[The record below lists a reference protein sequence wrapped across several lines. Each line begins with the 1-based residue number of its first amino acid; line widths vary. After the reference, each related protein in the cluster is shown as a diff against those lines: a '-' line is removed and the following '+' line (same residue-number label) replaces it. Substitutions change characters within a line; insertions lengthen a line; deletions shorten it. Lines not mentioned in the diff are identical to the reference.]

1 MQVVRSG
8 VMKNII
14 IGTAGHIDHGKTT
27 LIKALTGRNTDRW
40 EEEQRR
46 GITIDLG
53 FTYFDLPSGD
63 RAGIIDVPGH
73 ERFINNMV
81 AGVVGMDM
89 VLLVIA
95 ADEGIMPQTREHMD
109 ILNLLGIEKSIIVL
123 NKCDLVDGEWMEL
136 VEEEVK
142 EELEGTFLEHAPV
155 VKVSAATGEGL
166 EVLIDTISQMTSD
179 EMMTKDISTI
189 PRLPIDR
196 AFTLSGF
203 GTIITG
209 TLVSGTITKDDLLE
223 MYPIGKE
230 CKIRSIQV
238 HGQDRKECYA
248 GQRVAINLSNVKKR
262 EIKRGCVLAPL
273 NSMKNTDLLDVRLNV
288 LESSMRVLT
297 NHTRLHFFTGT
308 SEILCRAVLLD
319 KEEIGPGESGYV
331 QLRLEEEIAV
341 RRGDKFVVRF
351 YSPMETIGGGVILE
365 PNPGVKKRFQEN
377 VIEELKRKESG
388 SSADVI
394 ELHVRGRADTLI
406 TTAELAKLT
415 ALSID
420 EVQEDISE
428 LLSQGLVQVF
438 AMRKDTYV
446 WHAESIRAAKQTLD
460 KALREYEEKYPYRY
474 GMKKAEVQ
482 MTYFQKI
489 KPNVFDKIVE
499 MLIEE
504 GCLKRVDEFLCT
516 PQYQVKKDTRYDKVS
531 GILLDT
537 FTNAK
542 YDFVRYSEIDFKGT
556 VKETADDILNI
567 LLEEQKIVKVTEDMY
582 TLTEYMER
590 AKELIQEHLKGEP
603 VITIAQVR
611 DMFDTSR
618 KSAKPI
624 IEYMDSI
631 KVTKKTGAESERVA
645 Y

>member
-262 EIKRGCVLAPL
+262 EIKRGCVLAPP

-394 ELHVRGRADTLI
+394 ELHVRERADTLI

-504 GCLKRVDEFLCT
+504 GCLKRVDEYLST
-516 PQYQVKKDTRYDKVS
+516 PQYQEKKDTRYDKVS

>member
-1 MQVVRSG
+1 
-8 VMKNII
+8 MKNII
-14 IGTAGHIDHGKTT
+14 VGTAGHSEHGKTT

-53 FTYFDLPSGD
+53 FTWFDLPRGD

-73 ERFINNMV
+73 EKFINNMV
-81 AGVVGMDM
+81 AGVVGMDL

-109 ILNLLGIEKSIIVL
+109 ILHLLGIEKSIIVL
-123 NKCDLVDGEWMEL
+123 NKCDIVEEDWMEL

-142 EELEGTFLEHAPV
+142 EELEGTFLEGAPV
-155 VKVSAATGEGL
+155 VKVSAATGQGL
-166 EVLIDTISQMTSD
+166 DELISCIEKMTDDEAAEKDTQ
-179 EMMTKDISTI
+179 TI

-196 AFTLSGF
+196 AFSLSGF

-209 TLVSGTITKDDLLE
+209 TLVSGTIRKEDTLE

-238 HGQDRKECYA
+238 HGEDKDICYA

-262 EIKRGCVLAPL
+262 EIQRGCVLAPP

-288 LESSMRVLT
+288 LDTSLRVLT

-319 KEEIGPGESGYV
+319 QEEIGPGESGYV

-365 PNPGVKKRFQEN
+365 PNPGVKRRFKEEA
-377 VIEELKRKESG
+377 IEELKRKESG
-388 SSADVI
+388 SSADIV
-394 ELHVRGRADTLI
+394 ELHIKERGSTMVTL
-406 TTAELAKLT
+406 AELARIT
-415 ALSID
+415 AMSL
-420 EVQEDISE
+420 EETEEDVRE
-428 LLSQGLVQVF
+428 LEEAGRARVF
-438 AMRKDTYV
+438 PMRKDVFV
-446 WHAESIRAAKQTLD
+446 WHIDSEKT
-460 KALREYEEKYPYRY
+460 ALLNILGALKEYEAKHPYRY

-482 MTYFQKI
+482 MAYFKGM
-489 KPNVFDKIVE
+489 KPNVFDKVVE
-499 MLIEE
+499 SYEE
-504 GCLKRVDEFLCT
+504 AGQIKRVDEFLCT
-516 PQYQVKKDTRYDKVS
+516 TDYEVLKDKTYDTVS
-531 GILLDT
+531 GKLLST
-537 FTNAK
+537 FENAK
-542 YDFVRYSEIDFKGT
+542 YDFVRYSEIDFGKVPADVT
-556 VKETADDILNI
+556 DDILNI
-567 LLEEQKIVKVTEDMY
+567 LLEEKLAVKVTDDMY
-582 TLTEYMER
+582 TLTSYMKEAER
-590 AKELIQEHLKGEP
+590 IIRERLKEDP

-611 DMFDTSR
+611 DLFATSR

-624 IEYMDSI
+624 LEYMDSI
-631 KVTKKTGAESERVA
+631 KVTKKTGAESERIA

>member
-1 MQVVRSG
+1 
-8 VMKNII
+8 MKNII

-81 AGVVGMDM
+81 AGVVGMDL

-95 ADEGIMPQTREHMD
+95 ADEGIMPQTKEHMD

-123 NKCDLVDGEWMEL
+123 NKCDLVDEEWLEL

-142 EELEGTFLEHAPV
+142 EELHGTFLEHAPV

-166 EVLIDTISQMTSD
+166 DSLIDTIVHMTSD
-179 EMMTKDISTI
+179 EVVSKDVQTI

-209 TLVSGTITKDDLLE
+209 TLVSGTITKEDTLE

-238 HGQDRKECYA
+238 HGQDKNECYA
-248 GQRVAINLSNVKKR
+248 GQRVAINLSNVKKK
-262 EIKRGCVLAPL
+262 EIKRGCVLAPP
-273 NSMKNTDLLDVRLNV
+273 NSMKNTDLLDVKLQI
-288 LESSMRVLT
+288 LESSMRILT

-365 PNPGVKKRFQEN
+365 PNPGVKRRFREE

-388 SSADVI
+388 STADVI
-394 ELHVRGRADTLI
+394 ELHVKEHKDTLI
-406 TTAELAKLT
+406 TMTELAKLT
-415 ALSID
+415 ALSVE
-420 EVQEDISE
+420 EVQEDVKE
-428 LLSQGLVQVF
+428 LEEQGLVCVF
-438 AMRKDTYV
+438 PMRKDTYV
-446 WHAESIRAAKQTLD
+446 WHTDSKRAAGQLLNQ
-460 KALREYEEKYPYRY
+460 ALKNYEDKYPYRY

-482 MTYFQKI
+482 VTHFPKI
-489 KPNVFDKIVE
+489 KPNVFDKIIE
-499 MLIEE
+499 KLIDE
-504 GCLKRVDEFLCT
+504 GHLKRVEEFLCT
-516 PQYQVKKDTRYDKVS
+516 PEYEVRKDEIYGKVS
-531 GILLDT
+531 KILIDT
-537 FTNAK
+537 FAKAK
-542 YDFVRYSEIDFKGT
+542 YDFVRYSEIDFKGISRDI
-556 VKETADDILNI
+556 ADDILNI
-567 LLEEQKIVKVTEDMY
+567 LLEEQKIVKVTDDMY
-582 TLTEYMER
+582 TLSEYMQH
-590 AKELIQEHLKGEP
+590 AKELIQEKLQENP

-611 DMFDTSR
+611 DIFETSR

-624 IEYMDSI
+624 LEYMDGI

>member
-1 MQVVRSG
+1 
-8 VMKNII
+8 MKNII

-81 AGVVGMDM
+81 AGVVGMDL

-95 ADEGIMPQTREHMD
+95 ADEGIMPQTKEHMD

-123 NKCDLVDGEWMEL
+123 NKCDLVDEEWLEL

-142 EELEGTFLEHAPV
+142 EELHGTFLEHAPV

-166 EVLIDTISQMTSD
+166 DSLIDTIVHMTSD
-179 EMMTKDISTI
+179 EVVSKDVQTI

-209 TLVSGTITKDDLLE
+209 TLVSGTITKEDTLE

-238 HGQDRKECYA
+238 HGQDKNECYA
-248 GQRVAINLSNVKKR
+248 GQRVAINLSNVKKK
-262 EIKRGCVLAPL
+262 EIKRGCVLAPP
-273 NSMKNTDLLDVRLNV
+273 NSMKNTDLLDVKLQI
-288 LESSMRVLT
+288 LDSSMRILT

-365 PNPGVKKRFQEN
+365 PNPGVKRRFREE

-388 SSADVI
+388 STADVI
-394 ELHVRGRADTLI
+394 ELHVKEHKDTLI
-406 TTAELAKLT
+406 TMTELAKLT
-415 ALSID
+415 ALSVE
-420 EVQEDISE
+420 EVQEDVKE
-428 LLSQGLVQVF
+428 LEKQGLVCVF
-438 AMRKDTYV
+438 PMRKDTYV
-446 WHAESIRAAKQTLD
+446 WHTDSKRAAGQLLNQ
-460 KALREYEEKYPYRY
+460 ALKNYEDKYPYRY

-482 MTYFQKI
+482 VTHFPKI
-489 KPNVFDKIVE
+489 KPNVFDKIIE
-499 MLIEE
+499 KLIDE
-504 GCLKRVDEFLCT
+504 GHLKRVEEFLCT
-516 PQYQVKKDTRYDKVS
+516 PEYEVRKDEIYGKVS
-531 GILLDT
+531 KILIDT
-537 FTNAK
+537 FAKAK
-542 YDFVRYSEIDFKGT
+542 YDFVRYSEIDFKGISRDI
-556 VKETADDILNI
+556 ADDILNI
-567 LLEEQKIVKVTEDMY
+567 LLEEQKIVKVTDDMY
-582 TLTEYMER
+582 TLSEYMQH
-590 AKELIQEHLKGEP
+590 AKELIQEKLQENP

-611 DMFDTSR
+611 DIFETSR

-624 IEYMDSI
+624 LEYMDGI

>member
-1 MQVVRSG
+1 MQDVRSV

-40 EEEQRR
+40 EDEQRR

-123 NKCDLVDGEWMEL
+123 NKCDLVDEEWMEL

-189 PRLPIDR
+189 PRPPIDR

-262 EIKRGCVLAPL
+262 EIKRGCVLAPP

-394 ELHVRGRADTLI
+394 ELHVREREDTLI

>member
-1 MQVVRSG
+1 
-8 VMKNII
+8 MKNII

-262 EIKRGCVLAPL
+262 EIKRGCVLAPP

-365 PNPGVKKRFQEN
+365 PNPGVKKHFQEN

-489 KPNVFDKIVE
+489 KPNVFDKIVG

>member
-1 MQVVRSG
+1 MQDVRSV

-123 NKCDLVDGEWMEL
+123 NKCDLVDEEWMEL

-262 EIKRGCVLAPL
+262 EIKRGCVLAPP

-394 ELHVRGRADTLI
+394 ELHVREREDTLI

-460 KALREYEEKYPYRY
+460 KALREYEE
-474 GMKKAEVQ
+474 
-482 MTYFQKI
+482 
-489 KPNVFDKIVE
+489 N
-499 MLIEE
+499 
-504 GCLKRVDEFLCT
+504 
-516 PQYQVKKDTRYDKVS
+516 
-531 GILLDT
+531 
-537 FTNAK
+537 
-542 YDFVRYSEIDFKGT
+542 
-556 VKETADDILNI
+556 
-567 LLEEQKIVKVTEDMY
+567 
-582 TLTEYMER
+582 
-590 AKELIQEHLKGEP
+590 
-603 VITIAQVR
+603 
-611 DMFDTSR
+611 
-618 KSAKPI
+618 
-624 IEYMDSI
+624 
-631 KVTKKTGAESERVA
+631 
-645 Y
+645 

>member
-1 MQVVRSG
+1 
-8 VMKNII
+8 MKNII

-53 FTYFDLPSGD
+53 FTYFDLPGGD
-63 RAGIIDVPGH
+63 RVGIIDVPGH

-81 AGVVGMDM
+81 AGVVGMDL

-123 NKCDLVDGEWMEL
+123 NKCDIVDEEWLEL

-142 EELEGTFLEHAPV
+142 DELEGTFLEQAPV

-166 EVLIDTISQMTSD
+166 EGLVDMIEKMTRD
-179 EMMTKDISTI
+179 EVTEKDVQTI
-189 PRLPIDR
+189 PRLPVDR
-196 AFTLSGF
+196 AFTISGF

-209 TLVSGTITKDDLLE
+209 TLVSGTITKEDTLW
-223 MYPIGKE
+223 MYPVDKE

-238 HGQDRKECYA
+238 HGQNRSICQA
-248 GQRVAINLSNVKKR
+248 GQRVAVNLSNVKKK
-262 EIKRGCVLAPL
+262 EIRRGCVLAPK
-273 NSMKNTDLLDVRLNV
+273 NSMKNTDLLDVKLRILD
-288 LESSMRVLT
+288 SSVRVLT

-319 KEEIGPGESGYV
+319 QEELGPGESGYV

-365 PNPGVKKRFQEN
+365 PNPSVKRRFRQD
-377 VIEELKRKESG
+377 VIEELEHKESG
-388 SSADVI
+388 STADVI
-394 ELHVRGRADTLI
+394 ELHVKAHGDTLV
-406 TTAELAKLT
+406 TLAELAKLT
-415 ALSID
+415 ALSPE
-420 EVQEDISE
+420 EVKEDAEE
-428 LLSQGLVQVF
+428 LESKGLVYLF
-438 AMRKDTYV
+438 PMRKDTYV
-446 WHAESIRAAKQTLD
+446 WHADSRRGAERTMIEELAA
-460 KALREYEEKYPYRY
+460 YEEKYPYRY

-482 MTYFQKI
+482 GTHFQKVR
-489 KPNVFDKIVE
+489 PNVFDKMLE
-499 MLIEE
+499 MLVEDGSIR
-504 GCLKRVDEFLCT
+504 RVDEFLCT
-516 PQYQVKKDTRYDKVS
+516 PGYEVRKDQTFDRVS
-531 GILLDT
+531 GILLDS
-537 FTNAK
+537 FRDAG
-542 YDFVRYSEIDFKGT
+542 YDFVRYSEIGFSREDMM
-556 VKETADDILNI
+556 VSDDILNI
-567 LLEEQKIVKVTEDMY
+567 LLEEEKVVKVTEDMY
-582 TLTEYMER
+582 TLKENMER
-590 AKELIQEHLKGEP
+590 AKELIQERLMEDP
-603 VITIAQVR
+603 MITIAQVR
-611 DMFDTSR
+611 DMFGTSR

-624 IEYMDSI
+624 LEYMDSI
-631 KVTKKTGAESERVA
+631 KVTKKTGAESERIA

>member
-1 MQVVRSG
+1 
-8 VMKNII
+8 MKNII

-53 FTYFDLPSGD
+53 FTYFDLPGGD

-73 ERFINNMV
+73 EKFINNMV
-81 AGVVGMDM
+81 AGVVGMDL

-109 ILNLLGIEKSIIVL
+109 ILHLLGIEKSIIVL
-123 NKCDLVDGEWMEL
+123 NKCDLVDEEWMEL
-136 VEEEVK
+136 VEEEVR
-142 EELEGTFLEHAPV
+142 EELEGTFLEDAPV
-155 VKVSAATGEGL
+155 AKVSAASGEGL
-166 EVLIDTISQMTSD
+166 SELIGMIARMAG
-179 EMMTKDISTI
+179 EGVEEKDINTI

-203 GTIITG
+203 GTVITG
-209 TLVSGTITKDDLLE
+209 TLVSGMVSREDTLE

-238 HGQDRKECYA
+238 HGQDRRECYA
-248 GQRVAINLSNVKKR
+248 GQRVAINLSNVKKK
-262 EIKRGCVLAPL
+262 EIHRGCVLAPPQ
-273 NSMKNTDLLDVRLNV
+273 SMKNTDLLDVKLNV
-288 LESSMRVLT
+288 LKSSVRILT

-308 SEILCRAVLLD
+308 SEVLCRAVLLD

-331 QLRLEEEIAV
+331 QLRLEEEVAV

-351 YSPMETIGGGVILE
+351 YSPMETIGGGVVLE
-365 PNPGVKKRFQEN
+365 PNPGIKKRFQEKA
-377 VIEELKRKESG
+377 IEELKRKESG

-394 ELHVRGRADTLI
+394 ELHVRGHAETLI
-406 TTAELAKLT
+406 TFSELARLT
-415 ALSID
+415 ALSAA
-420 EVQEDISE
+420 EVQEDVAE
-428 LLSQGLVQVF
+428 LEARGLVAVF

-446 WHAESIRAAKQTLD
+446 WHADSKRAAVQVLK
-460 KALREYEEKYPYRY
+460 KALEAYEEQYPYRY

-482 MTYFQKI
+482 MTYFKKI
-489 KPNVFDKIVE
+489 KPNVFDRILE
-499 MLIEE
+499 LLEEE
-504 GCLKRVDEFLCT
+504 GHIKRMDEFLGT
-516 PQYQVKKDTRYDKVS
+516 PEFEVRKDKLYEDVS
-531 GILLDT
+531 GLMLRA
-537 FTNAK
+537 FEKAG
-542 YDFVRYSEIDFKGT
+542 YDFVRYSEIDLGGIRR
-556 VKETADDILNI
+556 EIADDILNI
-567 LLEEQKIVKVTEDMY
+567 LLEEKKAVKVTEDMY
-582 TLTEYMER
+582 TLTDYMEK
-590 AKELIQEHLKGEP
+590 AKDIIQKRLKEDP
-603 VITIAQVR
+603 LITIAQVR
-611 DMFDTSR
+611 DIFETSR

-624 IEYMDSI
+624 LEYMDSI

>member
-1 MQVVRSG
+1 
-8 VMKNII
+8 MKNII

-81 AGVVGMDM
+81 AGVVGMDL

-123 NKCDLVDGEWMEL
+123 NKCDLVDEEWLEL

-142 EELEGTFLEHAPV
+142 EELHGTFLEHAPV

-166 EVLIDTISQMTSD
+166 DSLIDTIVHMTSD
-179 EMMTKDISTI
+179 EVVSKDVQTI

-196 AFTLSGF
+196 AFTLSGL

-209 TLVSGTITKDDLLE
+209 TLVSGTITKEDTLE

-238 HGQDRKECYA
+238 HGQDKNECYA
-248 GQRVAINLSNVKKR
+248 GQRVAINLSNVKKK
-262 EIKRGCVLAPL
+262 EIKRGCVLAPP
-273 NSMKNTDLLDVRLNV
+273 NSMKNTDLLDVKLQI
-288 LESSMRVLT
+288 LDSSMRILT

-365 PNPGVKKRFQEN
+365 PNPGVKRRFREE

-388 SSADVI
+388 STADVI
-394 ELHVRGRADTLI
+394 ELHVKEHKDTLI
-406 TTAELAKLT
+406 TMTELAKLT
-415 ALSID
+415 ALSVE
-420 EVQEDISE
+420 EVQEDVKE
-428 LLSQGLVQVF
+428 LEEQGLVCVF
-438 AMRKDTYV
+438 PMRKDTYV
-446 WHAESIRAAKQTLD
+446 WHTDSKRAAGQLLNQ
-460 KALREYEEKYPYRY
+460 ALKNYEDKYPYRY

-482 MTYFQKI
+482 VTHFPKI
-489 KPNVFDKIVE
+489 KPNVFDKIIE
-499 MLIEE
+499 KLIDE
-504 GCLKRVDEFLCT
+504 GHLKRVEEFLCT
-516 PQYQVKKDTRYDKVS
+516 PEYEVRKDEIYGKVS
-531 GILLDT
+531 KILIDT
-537 FTNAK
+537 FAKAK
-542 YDFVRYSEIDFKGT
+542 YDFVRYSEIDFKGISRDI
-556 VKETADDILNI
+556 VDDILNI
-567 LLEEQKIVKVTEDMY
+567 LLEEQKIVKVTDDMY
-582 TLTEYMER
+582 TLSEYMQH
-590 AKELIQEHLKGEP
+590 AKELIQEKLQENP

-611 DMFDTSR
+611 DIFETSR

-624 IEYMDSI
+624 LEYMDGI

>member
-1 MQVVRSG
+1 
-8 VMKNII
+8 MKNII

-53 FTYFDLPSGD
+53 FTYFDLPGGD

-73 ERFINNMV
+73 EKFINNMV
-81 AGVVGMDM
+81 AGVVGMDL

-123 NKCDLVDGEWMEL
+123 NKCDLVDEEWLEL

-142 EELEGTFLEHAPV
+142 EELSGTFLEHAPV

-166 EVLIDTISQMTSD
+166 DELVNTIEHLTRDEVVQ
-179 EMMTKDISTI
+179 KDIHTI

-196 AFTLSGF
+196 AFTLAGF

-209 TLVSGTITKDDLLE
+209 TLVSGTISKEDTLQ

-238 HGQDRKECYA
+238 HGEDKKECYA
-248 GQRVAINLSNVKKR
+248 GQRVAINLSNVKKK
-262 EIKRGCVLAPL
+262 EIKRGCVLAPP
-273 NSMKNTDLLDVRLNV
+273 NSMKNTDLLDVKLNV
-288 LESSMRVLT
+288 LDSSMRVLT

-308 SEILCRAVLLD
+308 SEVLCRAVLLD

-331 QLRLEEEIAV
+331 QLRLEEEVAV

-351 YSPMETIGGGVILE
+351 YSPMETIGGGVVLE
-365 PNPGVKKRFQEN
+365 PNPGIKKRFQEN
-377 VIEELKRKESG
+377 VIEELERKESG

-394 ELHVRGRADTLI
+394 EMHVKGHADTLI
-406 TTAELAKLT
+406 TVSELAKLT
-415 ALSID
+415 ALSIE
-420 EVQEDISE
+420 EVQKDVEE
-428 LLSQGLVQVF
+428 LEQQGMVLVF
-438 AMRKDTYV
+438 TMRKDTYV
-446 WHAESIRAAKQTLD
+446 WHMDSAREAEYLLR
-460 KALREYEEKYPYRY
+460 KALEEYEKKYPYRY
-474 GMKKAEVQ
+474 GMKKAEIQ
-482 MTYFQKI
+482 TTYFQKI
-489 KPNVFDKIVE
+489 KPNVFDKILE
-499 MLIEE
+499 MLENQ
-504 GCLKRVDEFLCT
+504 GSLKRVDEFLCT
-516 PQYQVKKDTRYDKVS
+516 PEYEVKKDKTYEMVS
-531 GILLDT
+531 GKLLDT
-537 FTNAK
+537 FKKAG
-542 YDFVRYSEIDFKGT
+542 YDFVRYSEIDCAPAK
-556 VKETADDILNI
+556 KELKDDILNI
-567 LLEEQKIVKVTEDMY
+567 LLEEKQVVKVTEDMY
-582 TLTEYMER
+582 TLAVYMEN
-590 AKELIQEHLKGEP
+590 AKKKIQEQLSENP

-611 DMFDTSR
+611 DMFSTSR

-624 IEYMDSI
+624 LEYMDSI
-631 KVTKKTGAESERVA
+631 KVTKKTGGESERVA
-645 Y
+645 YS